1 MNSIADVPGWVQG
14 LCGGLMLLGAFLALL
29 GTTGLL
35 RMPTFFQRVHV
46 TTLASTLGAWSIA
59 IGAALYFSF
68 SQHRLA
74 LHPLLVPALLALT
87 VPVSTFFLMRAA
99 LFRHRLA
106 GTPGVPDNLTP
117 SPETSGE
124 KPQKNL

>member
-1 MNSIADVPGWVQG
+1 MNAVAHLPGWVQG
-14 LCGGLMLLGAFLALL
+14 VCGALVLLGAVLALI
-29 GTTGLL
+29 GAVGIL
-35 RMPTFFQRVHV
+35 RLPTFFMRVHA

-68 SQHRLA
+68 AERRLA

-99 LFRHRLA
+99 VFRHRLA
-106 GTPGVPDNLTP
+106 GTPGVPENLSP
-117 SPETSGE
+117 SSGE
-124 KPQKNL
+124 KG